1 MDDKRIQTLLEL
13 AGSEYNQGKYAE
25 AIEHWQEILSLDP
38 ENQKAREG
46 IRMAKLLV
54 VNWESS
60 QAGGEELTLD
70 TGGVDPETQQKIEFG
85 IARVRELLTSG
96 RHKEAMEG
104 CQLLAELAPGMP
116 SVMQLHEEI
125 AHAIEAQPYIGE
137 HLGRARKLITAGK
150 VGEAVEEAR
159 KVLSVDPGN
168 AEAQGIVNKGR
179 GAAAPGAGPSA
190 FHKEG
195 QPAPPSPF
203 AGSSKADEM
212 LASMD
217 LGQRGEGPAG
227 AAAGDESPIEMEFEE
242 VGSPAPSPGA
252 GGGGQVARM
261 LEQGRGLFAQK
272 KYQEAIDAWSRVF
285 TVDVSNAEAGNLIDQ
300 ANARIAEI
308 VSKVED
314 AMYRAQDQVDAGNL
328 QGAKKVFEEVLS
340 IQPGNREALDRIAKI
355 DEQLSGTDLGEAIP
369 MAASQSGTG
378 AEAAPEAGA
387 RERAGRLQSSDSVR
401 VSGAGRAAP
410 SQRAAPSSSAAG
422 VFKKKPVVPK
432 PLAGGSGRKAAVATL
447 VVILLGGAAA
457 GWWFLTG
464 TGAEPPEEI
473 GPPPETPSAG
483 LPAAAPNPTEPEKPG
498 PAAGSGSAAAGV
510 GLPGKQPAPPV
521 DPAAVQRQVASL
533 MREGRDLLGRKK
545 YIEAHSRFKEVVALD
560 TSNFDAEELRLK
572 ASAGMA
578 EEARFNKDLES
589 ARAAFEDQDW
599 ASSLYKLYRL
609 QQEREEMDEL
619 RRYIANANHTWGV
632 QDLEAFRLTEALEH
646 FRDALEQLP
655 DDRVTQQHVDVAQR
669 YEKRRRDPAFDAYTA
684 KLKLRTLDAP

>member
-1 MDDKRIQTLLEL
+1 MDDKRIQSLLEL

-60 QAGGEELTLD
+60 QAGGEELMLD

-116 SVMQLHEEI
+116 SVTQLQEEI
-125 AHAIEAQPYIGE
+125 AHAIEVQPYIGE
-137 HLGRARKLITAGK
+137 HLGRARKLIAAGK
-150 VGEAVEEAR
+150 GGEAVEEAR

-168 AEAQGIVNKGR
+168 PEAQGIVSKGR
-179 GAAAPGAGPSA
+179 GTAAPGASPSA
-190 FHKEG
+190 FDKEG
-195 QPAPPSPF
+195 HPAPPSPF

-212 LASMD
+212 MASMD
-217 LGQRGEGPAG
+217 LGQHGGGRAG
-227 AAAGDESPIEMEFEE
+227 DAAGEESPIEMEFEE
-242 VGSPAPSPGA
+242 VSSHAPSPGA
-252 GGGGQVARM
+252 GSDGKVARM

-272 KYQEAIDAWSRVF
+272 KYQEAIDVWSRVF
-285 TVDVSNAEAGNLIDQ
+285 TLDESNVEAGNLIDQ

-328 QGAKKVFEEVLS
+328 AGAKKVFEEVLS

-355 DEQLSGTDLGEAIP
+355 DEQLSGPDLGEAIP
-369 MAASQSGTG
+369 MAASQPGTG

-387 RERAGRLQSSDSVR
+387 GERAGKSQSSE
-401 VSGAGRAAP
+401 AFRAAP
-410 SQRAAPSSSAAG
+410 GIRAASPQRAASSSGAAG
-422 VFKKKPVVPK
+422 IFKKKPVVPI
-432 PLAGGSGRKAAVATL
+432 PPAGGSGRTAVVSAL
-447 VVILLGGAAA
+447 VVIVLGGAAA
-457 GWWFLTG
+457 GWWFLMG
-464 TGAEPPEEI
+464 TGAEAPEEI
-473 GPPPETPSAG
+473 GPPPEASAG
-483 LPAAAPNPTEPEKPG
+483 LPGATPTTKEPEKPG
-498 PAAGSGSAAAGV
+498 SAAGPGSAEAGV
-510 GLPGKQPAPPV
+510 APQQKQPAQPA
-521 DPAAVQRQVASL
+521 DPAAVQKQIASL
-533 MREGRDLLGRKK
+533 MREGRDLLGQKQ
-545 YIEAHSRFKEVVALD
+545 YTEAHSRFKEVLALD
-560 TSNFDAEELRLK
+560 VSNFDAEELRLK

-609 QQEREEMDEL
+609 QQEREDMTIL
-619 RRYIANANHTWGV
+619 KRYIANANHNWGV

-646 FRDALEQLP
+646 FQDALEQLP
-655 DDRVTQQHVDVAQR
+655 DDRATQQHINVVQR
-669 YEKRRRDPAFDAYTA
+669 YEKRRRDPAFDAYIA
-684 KLKLRTLDAP
+684 KLKLRALDAR